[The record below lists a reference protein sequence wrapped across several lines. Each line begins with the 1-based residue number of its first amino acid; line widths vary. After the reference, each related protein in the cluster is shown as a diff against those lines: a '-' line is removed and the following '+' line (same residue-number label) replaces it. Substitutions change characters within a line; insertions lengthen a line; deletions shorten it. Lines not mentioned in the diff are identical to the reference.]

1 MIHMHSQQN
10 NLMQLFIELMHLSLG
25 YREEFSH
32 IPSDYEWN
40 ELFILCKRQALLG
53 IAFNGI
59 EHLPSYQRPPKQLLL
74 QWIAASERIKYLNE
88 KLNAKAVEIS
98 RQFYNNGFRNII
110 LKGQGVARYYKNK
123 DLDLYRTPGDI
134 DIWLDGSRESIIT
147 YVRKYLPDSSIF
159 YHHMDFPK
167 IDGIEIEVHFT
178 PSWMNSYFT
187 NKKLQKLFNNQREEL
202 FNKDYAHTSEIPA
215 PTLAF
220 DRVYILIHIY
230 RHLFHEGIGL
240 RQLLDYYFV
249 LRQGFTSDERESSMQ
264 ILRSLKMGR
273 FASAT
278 MWVLQEVFGLEN
290 EYLLTTPNEKEGRF
304 LLEEIMIAGN
314 FGHYDKRIIRGT
326 NESNLSHGLRKVK
339 HNFRFFSSYPSEVLW
354 SPAFKLWHFFWRK
367 RLSNSKS

>member
-1 MIHMHSQQN
+1 M
-10 NLMQLFIELMHLSLG
+10 LFADLLKVALGSRKELP
-25 YREEFSH
+25 R
-32 IPSDYEWN
+32 IPSEEEWM
-40 ELFILCKRQALLG
+40 EIFQLSKAQTMLG
-53 IAFNGI
+53 ITYKAI
-59 EHLPSYQRPPKQLLL
+59 EVLPPNQRPPKPLILK
-74 QWIAASERIKYLNE
+74 WIAASERIKYLNE
-88 KLNAKAVEIS
+88 KLNAKAIEIS
-98 RQFYNNGFRNII
+98 RQFYNDGFRNII
-110 LKGQGVARYYKNK
+110 LKGQSVARYYKNK
-123 DLDLYRTPGDI
+123 GLDLYRTPGDI
-134 DIWLDGSRESIIT
+134 DIWLNGSRKDIIA
-147 YVRKYLPDSSIF
+147 YVQQFMPDSHIF

-187 NKKLQKLFNNQREEL
+187 NRKLQKLFNDQKGEL
-202 FNKDYAHTSEIPA
+202 FNKDYANIHEIPS

-220 DRVYILIHIY
+220 DRVYILVHIF

-278 MWVLQEVFGLEN
+278 MWVLQEVFGLEE

-314 FGHYDKRIIRGT
+314 FGHYDKRIIR
-326 NESNLSHGLRKVK
+326 S
-339 HNFRFFSSYPSEVLW
+339 
-354 SPAFKLWHFFWRK
+354 AD
-367 RLSNSKS
+367 